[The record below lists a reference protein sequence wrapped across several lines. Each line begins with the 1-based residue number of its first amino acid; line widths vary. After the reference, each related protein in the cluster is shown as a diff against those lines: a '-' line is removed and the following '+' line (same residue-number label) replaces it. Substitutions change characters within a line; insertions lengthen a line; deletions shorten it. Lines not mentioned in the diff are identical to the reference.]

1 MGYASDGYE
10 GGTMSDVADM
20 GKNQSQPKNK
30 IKTDPV
36 VKRARDGDKLPTKP
50 KADPLAEKQQSL
62 FFLQI

>member
-20 GKNQSQPKNK
+20 GKYQSQPKNK

-36 VKRARDGDKLPTKP
+36 VKPETKEQYMARKDATRKD
-50 KADPLAEKQQSL
+50 ANR
-62 FFLQI
+62 